1 MNQACRHYVY
11 NVVLLYTY
19 SEVREIPTNNIFRYS
34 VEKLKNEY
42 VLVIISSKFEARV
55 GVLKK
60 Q

>member
-19 SEVREIPTNNIFRYS
+19 SEVRENLTNNIFRYS

-42 VLVIISSKFEARV
+42 VLVIISSKFKARV